1 MKPSHPTSALDHQA
15 ALRVAE
21 QANQSAY
28 LSALRGQS
36 REGTWDFLIL
46 TAANEPQSAGYQ
58 AELDAR
64 ARTVGSGG
72 AFFPARQRH
81 LVVPDPPGRRAG
93 SGGATFGA
101 IRSLVRQFDL
111 APESLARSRILLI
124 HSGGAS
130 QRLPMYSPV
139 GKLFAPLAMLRPDSQ
154 VSTLFDH
161 LYITLAGLASRLGPG
176 LLVVSGDVLMVF
188 DHRRIAHPKHRVTA
202 LSMPVDPELGT
213 AHGVFVADT
222 DGRITRSLQK
232 VSIDTMKQA
241 SAIDP
246 DGRVLLDTGL
256 LFFDP
261 IATRSLTRLAGISS
275 AVSKA
280 TRPAKPKGID
290 EATQTSIDLYDEL
303 CAALSPDTDRR
314 AFLRSGHPLVRRTLL
329 NELKSLS
336 FGLQILNGEFL
347 HLGTTRQFRDAMT
360 GIDRSPAAI
369 ALFHRDIHAH
379 VEWNRHQQS
388 RIYASSLSQRD
399 KHAGQIGEHALIEHS
414 LITRG
419 CSIGRRAVVS
429 QVASDESFTLP
440 DDTVLFQVPIRTGN
454 NHNNPSSAIVS
465 VHCGASDDFK
475 GLFGDGK
482 CLFLNAPIQQWL
494 ERHNISAE
502 SIWPGLPR
510 DKRTLWNARLFPA
523 SEKGSSI
530 HDVLWFSQHRVV
542 SATKKKHW
550 LGSKRLS
557 MEDIL
562 EQADRHAIIR
572 HRERLAAVLAA
583 RQVIHE
589 VHADLPSGVSP
600 IVQRFSDPSCL
611 DAARSELLIAASVES
626 TDPRMLLRQARLLA
640 SSAKLA
646 DAIGQHALA
655 DEAEAAATSRVA
667 AASEIAYRSHH
678 TVTENV
684 QLKPGR
690 VVRVDAPVRLDLA
703 GGWTDTPPY
712 CYDAGGDVVNVAID
726 LDDSPPVRVVARTI
740 DEPVIRL
747 ISHDLGTKITLNQK
761 PGSDNQ
767 HTQQR
772 FAHAFGLH
780 EVVLEMA
787 GLLPRRG
794 SIRQHLQKLG
804 AGIELESE
812 CRVPKGSGLGTSSI
826 LGGAMI
832 AAVMRLRGAD
842 MRHEDLVEATLL
854 AEQRLGTGGGWQ
866 DQAGGL
872 FAGVKRV
879 TSGATLPQSP
889 RVTPITMSR
898 DLMSEFESRLV
909 VYFTGQQRLARDILQ
924 RVVGRW
930 LARDPSMLQ
939 TMRDLHDNARNI
951 TRALAKGRWSNVG
964 EEISRYWRLKRDI
977 WPGSTTPATDIL
989 FEETRGLW
997 SGASL
1002 AGAGG
1007 GGFAYFFC
1015 TTPARAK
1022 RLREHL
1028 ATRSLRPGEMG
1039 SLYQTRIN
1047 RDGLKIY
1054 TQPDLGTARGRIQ

>member
-1 MKPSHPTSALDHQA
+1 MTSHHPTTSLDHQA

-28 LSALRGQS
+28 LAALRGQS
-36 REGTWDFLIL
+36 REGAWDYLIL
-46 TAANEPQSAGYQ
+46 TAANQPQASGYQ

-64 ARTVGSGG
+64 ARVIGSGG

-111 APESLARSRILLI
+111 SSDALSRARVLLI

-139 GKLFAPLAMLRPDSQ
+139 GKLFAPLAMQRPDSQ

-161 LYITLAGLASRLGPG
+161 LYITLAGLAPRLGPG
-176 LLVVSGDVLMVF
+176 LLIVSGDVLMIF
-188 DHRRIAHPKHRVTA
+188 DHRRISAPKHRVTA

-213 AHGVFVADT
+213 AHGVFVAAP

-232 VSIDTMKQA
+232 VSVDAMKQA
-241 SAIDP
+241 NAIDTA
-246 DGRVLLDTGL
+246 GRVLLDTGL

-261 IATRSLTRLAGISS
+261 NATQSLATLAGV
-275 AVSKA
+275 APPEGKSKRTA
-280 TRPAKPKGID
+280 RAAHHKGLD
-290 EATQTSIDLYDEL
+290 EKTETSIDLYDEL

-314 AFLRSGHPLVRRTLL
+314 AFLRSGHPVVRRTLL
-329 NELKSLS
+329 KELNSLT
-336 FGLQILNGEFL
+336 FGLQILDGEFL

-360 GIDRSPAAI
+360 GIDRSPAAV

-379 VEWNRHQQS
+379 IEWNRADNA
-388 RIYASSLSQRD
+388 RIYASSLAQRD
-399 KHAGQIGEHALIEHS
+399 SAVGQVGEHALIEHS
-414 LITRG
+414 LLTRG

-429 QVASDESFTLP
+429 QVTSDESFALP
-440 DDTVLFQVPIRTGN
+440 DDTVLFQVPIR
-454 NHNNPSSAIVS
+454 SSGHANSTETTVS
-465 VHCGASDDFK
+465 VHCGTSDDFK
-475 GLFGDGK
+475 GLFHEGK
-482 CLFLNAPIQQWL
+482 CLFLNTPIDVWLRRHKIQPDAIWQGQQND
-494 ERHNISAE
+494 R
-502 SIWPGLPR
+502 
-510 DKRTLWNARLFPA
+510 RTLWNARLFPI
-523 SEKGSSI
+523 SGSKPSLM
-530 HDVLWFSQHRVV
+530 DVLWFSQPRAVT
-542 SATKKKHW
+542 ANLRTRW
-550 LGSKRLS
+550 LRSTRLS
-557 MEDIL
+557 MADIL
-562 EQADRHAIIR
+562 EQADRYAIIR

-583 RQVIHE
+583 RQLIHE
-589 VHADLPSGVSP
+589 VQADLPAGVSP
-600 IVQRFSDPSCL
+600 IVQRFADPSSL
-611 DAARSELLIAASVES
+611 DAARSELLIAASTHS
-626 TDPRMLLRQARLLA
+626 TDPRTLLRQARLLA

-646 DAIGQHALA
+646 DAIGKHALA
-655 DEAEAAATSRVA
+655 DEAEVAATQRVA
-667 AASEIAYRSHH
+667 TASEIAYRSQQPEAKHA
-678 TVTENV
+678 E
-684 QLKPGR
+684 LKHGLI
-690 VVRVDAPVRLDLA
+690 VRVDAPVRLDLA

-726 LDDSPPVRVVARTI
+726 LDDAPPVRVVARTI

-747 ISHDLGTKITLNQK
+747 ISHDLGTKITLDQRNSR
-761 PGSDNQ
+761 SDSNS
-767 HTQQR
+767 HQR

-787 GLLPRRG
+787 GLLPHRG
-794 SIRQHLQKLG
+794 SIRSHLKHLG
-804 AGIELESE
+804 AGVELESE

-832 AAVMRLRGAD
+832 AAVMRLRGTE
-842 MRHEDLVEATLL
+842 MRHDDLVEATLL

-872 FAGVKRV
+872 FGGVKRV
-879 TSGATLPQSP
+879 TSGATFPQRP
-889 RVTPITMSR
+889 GTTPIAMSR
-898 DLMSEFESRLV
+898 DLLSEFESRLV

-951 TRALAKGRWSNVG
+951 TRALSKGRWSSVG

-977 WPGSTTPATDIL
+977 WPASTTPATDIL

-1015 TTPARAK
+1015 NTRARAD
-1022 RLREHL
+1022 RLRQHL
-1028 ATRSLRPGEMG
+1028 AARSLRPGEMG
-1039 SLYQTRIN
+1039 SLYQARIN
-1047 RDGLKIY
+1047 RDGLR
-1054 TQPDLGTARGRIQ
+1054 LSIQRASR

>member
-1 MKPSHPTSALDHQA
+1 MKSPNPTSALDHQA

-36 REGTWDFLIL
+36 REGAWDYLIL
-46 TAANEPQSAGYQ
+46 TAANQPQSAGYQ

-64 ARTVGSGG
+64 ARAIGSGG

-111 APESLARSRILLI
+111 SPESLARSRVLLI

-139 GKLFAPLAMLRPDSQ
+139 GKLFAPLAMQRPDSQ

-176 LLVVSGDVLMVF
+176 LLVVSGDVLMIF
-188 DHRRIAHPKHRVTA
+188 DHRRVSAPRHRVTA

-213 AHGVFVADT
+213 AHGVFVADA

-232 VSIDTMKQA
+232 VNVETMKQS
-241 SAIDP
+241 SAIDST
-246 DGRVLLDTGL
+246 GRVLLDTGL

-261 IATRSLTRLAGISS
+261 IATRSLARLAGISS
-275 AVSKA
+275 SL
-280 TRPAKPKGID
+280 AKTSRQTKLKGLD
-290 EATQTSIDLYDEL
+290 ETTQTSIDLYDEL

-329 NELKSLS
+329 KELKSLS
-336 FGLQILNGEFL
+336 FGLQILDGEFL

-379 VEWNRHQQS
+379 VEWNRHHQS
-388 RIYASSLSQRD
+388 RIYASSLCQRD
-399 KHAGQIGEHALIEHS
+399 NNAGQIGEHALIEHS
-414 LITRG
+414 LLTRG

-429 QVASDESFTLP
+429 QVTSDESFTLP
-440 DDTVLFQVPIRTGN
+440 DDTVLFHVPIRTSD
-454 NHNNPSSAIVS
+454 HNSPSPAVVS

-475 GLFGDGK
+475 GIFGDGK
-482 CLFLNAPIQQWL
+482 CLFLNAPIQHWL
-494 ERHNISAE
+494 KRHTISAD
-502 SIWPGLPR
+502 SIWSGQPK
-510 DKRTLWNARLFPA
+510 DKRTLWTARLFPA

-530 HDVLWFSQHRVV
+530 HDVLWFSQPRAV
-542 SATKKKHW
+542 SATRRKKW

-557 MEDIL
+557 MADIL

-572 HRERLAAVLAA
+572 HRERLASVLAA
-583 RQVIHE
+583 RQLIHE

-600 IVQRFSDPSCL
+600 IVQRFTDPSCI
-611 DAARSELLIAASVES
+611 DAARSELFVAASTES
-626 TDPRMLLRQARLLA
+626 TDPRVLLRQARLLA

-646 DAIGQHALA
+646 DAIGQHTRA
-655 DEAEAAATSRVA
+655 DEAEAAATHRVA
-667 AASEIAYRSHH
+667 AASEIAYRSHQ
-678 TVTENV
+678 TATDDV

-690 VVRVDAPVRLDLA
+690 IVRVDAPVRLDLA

-747 ISHDLGTKITLNQK
+747 ISHDLGTKITLDQN
-761 PGSDNQ
+761 PGSGEQ
-767 HTQQR
+767 HTQNR

-794 SIRQHLQKLG
+794 SIRQHLKKLG

-832 AAVMRLRGAD
+832 AAVMRLRGAT

-879 TSGATLPQSP
+879 TSGATLPQRPS
-889 RVTPITMSR
+889 VTPIPMNR

-989 FEETRGLW
+989 FEETRSLW

-1015 TTPARAK
+1015 TTRASAK

-1047 RDGLKIY
+1047 RDGLKI
-1054 TQPDLGTARGRIQ
+1054 ASSS